1 MKEHLK
7 QFFNRSVIVDANVLF
22 DLYEVH
28 GLYIL
33 NKIFSEVCI
42 PVEVISELLD
52 DEQFKEI
59 HKNIR
64 YRKVVIEKAEGYNLY
79 ARLSREQKE
88 LSAADKHLVCNAFEK
103 GLLCVSN
110 DSQVRKACQK
120 YNIKVIRTLGVL
132 GCARTTGV
140 MSQEDLQRMF
150 NLLLSPESSSFLTV
164 SHPDI
169 KRFALDFDLTI

>member
-1 MKEHLK
+1 MKERLK
-7 QFFNRSVIVDANVLF
+7 QFFNRSAIVDANVLF
-22 DLYEVH
+22 DLYEIQ
-28 GLYIL
+28 GLYVL
-33 NKIFSEVCI
+33 NQIFSEVCI
-42 PVEVISELLD
+42 PAEVISELLD
-52 DEQFKEI
+52 DEQFREI

-88 LSAADKHLVCNAFEK
+88 LSAADKHVVCNAFEK

-120 YNIKVIRTLGVL
+120 FNITIIRTLGVL

-140 MSQEDLQRMF
+140 ISQEALQCMF
-150 NLLLSPESSSFLTV
+150 NLLLSPESSSFLTLG
-164 SHPDI
+164 HPDI
-169 KRFALDFDLTI
+169 KRFVLDFSLTI